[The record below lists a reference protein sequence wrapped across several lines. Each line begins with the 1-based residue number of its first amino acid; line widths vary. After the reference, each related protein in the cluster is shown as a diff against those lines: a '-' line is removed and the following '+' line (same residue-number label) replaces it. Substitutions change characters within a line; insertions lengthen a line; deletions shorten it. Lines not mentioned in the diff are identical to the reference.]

1 MTRNQ
6 TTGPLETAV
15 RLLARREYAE
25 KELRQKLLRQNF
37 DPDSISTVMATLK
50 EKGYLNDTQY
60 MQRTIERLVAEKRCG
75 VRGII
80 AKLRQMGLT
89 VSNEEVREY
98 CPMEEEWNIA
108 SQLVEKKF
116 RLLDSDTFPRI
127 ARFLVNRGFSTE
139 TVSRFAD
146 ECRKHQY

>member
-1 MTRNQ
+1 MTKNQ

-25 KELRQKLLRQNF
+25 KELQQKLLRQNF
-37 DPDSISTVMATLK
+37 DPDLISTVMVTLK
-50 EKGYLNDTQY
+50 EKGYLNDTQF

-98 CPMEEEWNIA
+98 CPMEEEWSIA

-139 TVSRFAD
+139 SVSRLAD

>member
-1 MTRNQ
+1 MTGKQ

-25 KELRQKLLRQNF
+25 RELRQKLLRQNF
-37 DPDSISTVMATLK
+37 DPDSISLAVATLK
-50 EKGYLNDTQY
+50 EKGYLNDTQF

-80 AKLRQMGLT
+80 AKLRQMGLN

-98 CPMEEEWNIA
+98 CPEEVEWSIA

-116 RLLDSDTFPRI
+116 HVLDSELFPRI
-127 ARFLVNRGFSTE
+127 ARFLVNRGFSAE
-139 TVSRFAD
+139 TVSRFAE

>member
-139 TVSRFAD
+139 TVSRFAE

>member
-1 MTRNQ
+1 MTKNQ

-25 KELRQKLLRQNF
+25 KELQQKLLRQNF
-37 DPDSISTVMATLK
+37 DPDLISTVMVTLK
-50 EKGYLNDTQY
+50 EKGYLNDTQF

-75 VRGII
+75 LRGII

>member
-1 MTRNQ
+1 MTKNQ

-25 KELRQKLLRQNF
+25 RELRQKLLRQNF
-37 DPDSISTVMATLK
+37 DPDSISAAVATLK
-50 EKGYLNDTQY
+50 EKGYLNDTQF

-75 VRGII
+75 LRGII

>member
-1 MTRNQ
+1 MTGKQ

-25 KELRQKLLRQNF
+25 RELRQKLLRQNF
-37 DPDSISTVMATLK
+37 DPDSIAAAVATLK
-50 EKGYLNDTQY
+50 EKGYLNDAQF
-60 MQRTIERLVAEKRCG
+60 MQRTVERLVAEKRCG

-80 AKLRQMGLT
+80 AKLRQMGLN

-98 CPMEEEWNIA
+98 CPEEVEWSIA

-116 RLLDSDTFPRI
+116 HVLDSELFPRI
-127 ARFLVNRGFSTE
+127 ARFLVNRGFSAE
-139 TVSRFAD
+139 TVSRFAE

>member
-1 MTRNQ
+1 MTMQQ
-6 TTGPLETAV
+6 TSGPLETAV

-25 KELRQKLLRQNF
+25 RELRQKLLRQKF
-37 DPDSISTVMATLK
+37 DPDSISLAVATLK
-50 EKGYLNDTQY
+50 EKGYLNDTQF
-60 MQRTIERLVAEKRCG
+60 MQRTVERLVAEKRCG

-98 CPMEEEWNIA
+98 CPVEEEWNIA

-116 RLLDSDTFPRI
+116 HTLDSDNFPRL

-139 TVSRFAD
+139 TVSRFA
-146 ECRKHQY
+146 EKCRKHQY

>member
-1 MTRNQ
+1 MTGKQ
-6 TTGPLETAV
+6 MTGPLETAV

-25 KELRQKLLRQNF
+25 RELRQKLLRQNF
-37 DPDSISTVMATLK
+37 DPDSISAAIATLK
-50 EKGYLNDTQY
+50 ERGYLNDTKY

-98 CPMEEEWNIA
+98 CPGEMEWSIA

-116 RLLDSDTFPRI
+116 HSFDSDAFPRI
-127 ARFLVNRGFSTE
+127 ARFLVNRGFSAE
-139 TVSRFAD
+139 TVSRFA
-146 ECRKHQY
+146 EEGRKHQY

>member
-25 KELRQKLLRQNF
+25 KELQQKLLRQNF
-37 DPDSISTVMATLK
+37 DPDLISTVMVTLK

>member
-1 MTRNQ
+1 MTGKQ
-6 TTGPLETAV
+6 MTGPLETAV

-25 KELRQKLLRQNF
+25 RELRQKLLRQNF
-37 DPDSISTVMATLK
+37 DPDSISAAIATLK
-50 EKGYLNDTQY
+50 ERGYLNDTKY

-80 AKLRQMGLT
+80 AKLRQMGLN

-98 CPMEEEWNIA
+98 CPEEVEWSIA

-116 RLLDSDTFPRI
+116 HVLDSELFPRI
-127 ARFLVNRGFSTE
+127 ARFLVNRGFSAE
-139 TVSRFAD
+139 TVSRFAE

>member
-1 MTRNQ
+1 MTSKQ

-25 KELRQKLLRQNF
+25 RELRQKLLRQNF
-37 DPDSISTVMATLK
+37 DPDSISAAVATLK
-50 EKGYLNDTQY
+50 EKGYLNDTQF

-116 RLLDSDTFPRI
+116 HARDSELFPRI

-139 TVSRFAD
+139 TVSRFAE

>member
-1 MTRNQ
+1 MTMQQ
-6 TTGPLETAV
+6 TSGPLETAV

-25 KELRQKLLRQNF
+25 RELRQKLLRQKF
-37 DPDSISTVMATLK
+37 DPDSISLAVATLK
-50 EKGYLNDTQY
+50 EKGYLNDTQF
-60 MQRTIERLVAEKRCG
+60 MQRTVERLVAEKRCG

-98 CPMEEEWNIA
+98 CPVEEEWNIA

-116 RLLDSDTFPRI
+116 HTLDSDNFPRI

-139 TVSRFAD
+139 TVSRFA
-146 ECRKHQY
+146 EKCRKHQY

>member
-1 MTRNQ
+1 MTSKQ

-25 KELRQKLLRQNF
+25 RELRQKLLRLKF
-37 DPDSISTVMATLK
+37 DPDSISAAIATLK
-50 EKGYLNDTQY
+50 EKGYLNDMQF

-98 CPMEEEWNIA
+98 CPGEMEWSIA

-116 RLLDSDTFPRI
+116 HSLDSELFPRI
-127 ARFLVNRGFSTE
+127 ARFLMNRGFSTE
-139 TVSRFAD
+139 TVSRFAE

>member
-1 MTRNQ
+1 MTKNQ

-25 KELRQKLLRQNF
+25 KELQQKLLRQNF
-37 DPDSISTVMATLK
+37 DPDLISTVMVTLK
-50 EKGYLNDTQY
+50 EKGYLNDTQF